1 MSMRIASRH
10 MPADVFAGA
19 LLLVGLWQA
28 TPGPAFAAP
37 SLDEAIKIIDQYRP
51 APLPADDQGK
61 GQPAAAQPTTTTSAP
76 VAFVPPPRT
85 IADITAILDKQKP
98 DPAKRAATQAIADQ
112 QPPAG
117 GSPAELAKF
126 YYQRGVAAGE
136 VGRAQQR
143 LADIKLA
150 VDDAREAGF
159 QAQVLNTYT
168 QQLAF
173 AYQAAGDR
181 KAALETQLSRIA
193 IADHANLRGAY
204 FNIYNGA
211 VLQAAANGQLDLARD
226 LQARSERLLADSAS
240 WRGPGGSTFNGIYR
254 TNWRIQ
260 VLRAR
265 ATIAQQSGRYADAE
279 AAAREAID
287 LATSLLGK
295 EALLGIPEHQ
305 FDGARDNCRI
315 QLAQALAAQGRL
327 VEAEAQARQA
337 LLSTLTLHGR
347 YAPETAA
354 SIDQL
359 AGIID
364 AQGRYAEAEKL
375 AFAASDILENLGQG
389 KGSYSLAATRRLL
402 AVTQSG
408 QGKADATRAT
418 YEALERDIGDNADL
432 RRVFLDTNI
441 NYAVS
446 LLHAER
452 GPEAVKVIETVM
464 ALDEK
469 NLGDKAFATAQAHGW
484 LAVAYMRTGQRDRA
498 ANEFAAAIPILTSAS
513 RQADDNDDDGASVAQ
528 RDHQIQIIAE
538 AYLGYL
544 ADTKGSAAA
553 AETFHLAEA
562 IRGRSVERALA
573 ASAARN
579 AVSDPQLADLARHE
593 QDAQKQTAAL
603 QGLLTNVLSQP
614 TNEQDP
620 GAVQKLRQQ
629 IDQLRDARAR
639 VREEIEHRF
648 PDYANLI
655 DPRPAT
661 IEQAQKSLRPGEA
674 LIATYVGAERLFVWA
689 VPQQGPAVF
698 ASTKVSDRDVAA
710 MVTDLRKALDPNAST
725 LDEVPPF
732 DVALANKLYDIVLKP
747 VEAGW
752 ANAQSLL
759 IVPHKALGQIPMSLL
774 VTRPTALPPKGKVL
788 FAEYK
793 DVPFLV
799 RKVAVAQL
807 PAVASLATLR
817 ALPAPNANRRMFIG
831 FGDPWF
837 SPQEAKEAQADQA
850 SDALQTR
857 GIHRTPNGLQ
867 TRGMPLHRRS
877 APKTE
882 GVDSAE
888 LADLP
893 RLPDTAEE
901 VRSIALALHA
911 NLSTDVFVGAAANEK
926 NVESADLANR
936 RIIVFATHGLVPG
949 DLNGLTE
956 PALALSAPD
965 VAHVGGDGLLTVDKI
980 LGLKL
985 NADWVVLSAC
995 NTASGEGAGAEAV
1008 SGLGRAFFYAG
1019 TRALLVSNWPVETVS
1034 ARTLT
1039 TDLFRRQ
1046 ADNPKLGR
1054 SEALREAELA
1064 LIDGP
1069 GYVDP
1074 ATKQPV
1080 FSYAHPIFWAPFA
1093 VVGDGGS
1100 TIQ

>member
-1 MSMRIASRH
+1 
-10 MPADVFAGA
+10 MPAGVFAGV
-19 LLLVGLWQA
+19 LLLVSLWQA
-28 TPGPAFAAP
+28 KPAPAIAAP

-61 GQPAAAQPTTTTSAP
+61 GQPAAAQPTTAAP
-76 VAFVPPPRT
+76 AAFVPPPRT

-98 DPAKRAATQAIADQ
+98 DPAKRAAIQAIADR

-117 GSPAELAKF
+117 ASPPDLAKF
-126 YYQRGVAAGE
+126 YYQRGAAAGE
-136 VGRAQQR
+136 LGRAQQR
-143 LADIKLA
+143 LADVKLA
-150 VDDAREAGF
+150 LSYAGQAGF
-159 QAQVLNTYT
+159 QAEVLNVYT

-173 AYQAAGDR
+173 AYQATGDR
-181 KAALETQLSRIA
+181 KAALQAQLSRIA
-193 IADHANLRGAY
+193 LADRAGKKGAY
-204 FNIYNGA
+204 FNIYNAA
-211 VLQAAANGQLDLARD
+211 VQLAVSNGQLDLARD
-226 LQARSERLLADSAS
+226 LETRMERLLQDSAG
-240 WRGPGGSTFNGIYR
+240 WRGPGLSTFSGFYR
-254 TNWRIQ
+254 DNWRVQ
-260 VLRAR
+260 VLRSR

-279 AAAREAID
+279 AAAREALD
-287 LATSLLGK
+287 LSTNLLGK
-295 EALLGIPEHQ
+295 ESVAGIPEHQ
-305 FDGARDNCRI
+305 FDGVRDSCRVE
-315 QLAQALAAQGRL
+315 LAHALAAQGRL

-359 AGIID
+359 AGIIY
-364 AQGRYAEAEKL
+364 AQGRGAEAEKL
-375 AFAASDILENLGQG
+375 ADAARDILENLGHGQ
-389 KGSYSLAATRRLL
+389 GSYALAATRRLI
-402 AVTQSG
+402 AMAQSA

-418 YEALERDIGDNADL
+418 YEALERGIGDNPDL

-446 LLHAER
+446 LLHAQR
-452 GPEAVKVIETVM
+452 GPDAVKVIENVV

-469 NLGDKAFATAQAHGW
+469 NLGNKAFATAQAHGW

-498 ANEFAAAIPILTSAS
+498 AKEFEAAIPVLTSAS
-513 RQADDNDDDGASVAQ
+513 RQADDNNDDGASVAQ
-528 RDHQIQIIAE
+528 SDRQIQVITE

-562 IRGRSVERALA
+562 VRGRSVERALA
-573 ASAARN
+573 ASAARS

-603 QGLLTNVLSQP
+603 QGLLTSVLSLP
-614 TNEQDP
+614 TNEQDA
-620 GAVQKLRQQ
+620 GSVQKLRQQ

-639 VREEIEHRF
+639 VREEIERRF

-674 LIATYVGAERLFVWA
+674 LIATYVGAQRLFVWA
-689 VPQQGPAVF
+689 VPPQGPAAF
-698 ASTKVSDRDVAA
+698 ASTKVTDRDVAA

-774 VTRPTALPPKGKVL
+774 VTRPTTLPPKGKVL

-793 DVPFLV
+793 DVPFLA

-837 SPQEAKEAQADQA
+837 SPQEAKEAQADQV

-882 GVDSAE
+882 GVDSAQ

-911 NLSTDVFVGAAANEK
+911 DLSTDVFVGAAANEK
-926 NVESADLANR
+926 NVETADLANR

-965 VAHVGGDGLLTVDKI
+965 VAHVPGDGLLTVDKI

-1046 ADNPKLGR
+1046 AENPKLGR
-1054 SEALREAELA
+1054 SEALRQAELA